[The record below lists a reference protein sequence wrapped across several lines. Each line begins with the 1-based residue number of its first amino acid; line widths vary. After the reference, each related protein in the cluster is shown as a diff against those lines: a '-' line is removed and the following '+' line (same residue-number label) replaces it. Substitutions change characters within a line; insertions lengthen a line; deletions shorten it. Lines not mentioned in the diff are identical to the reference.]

1 MIIGIIGK
9 IGSGKS
15 KCLKLIKELYSD
27 CDIKVYSC
35 DDIAKEILEA
45 DDDDDKFTFRY
56 LRPYDFFTNNEV
68 QDDVRKNFHPLV
80 FNKIKDM
87 IDKSDR
93 STISLIETALPS
105 ELFYDICDKVIYIK
119 VSPENAIKRLKSSRS
134 FTDNQFK
141 VIYDSQKFYEKFYE
155 RADYVID
162 NNDDLD
168 SLKSKLKEV
177 MDEVCFICK

>member
-27 CDIKVYSC
+27 CDI
-35 DDIAKEILEA
+35 IAKEILEA
-45 DDDDDKFTFRY
+45 DDDDKFTFRY

-87 IDKSDR
+87 IDKSGR

-105 ELFYDICDKVIYIK
+105 ELFYNICDKVIYIK

-177 MDEVCFICK
+177 MDEICFICK